1 MKKSWYI
8 LAAITV
14 VFMLC
19 DPYMEIAVGNY
30 ARMQFNAIPSLL
42 YDGAR
47 IFLCAFP
54 AFVRIT
60 SAPTGRLAVALYAVL
75 LCVSAVVFW
84 VFLAPNF
91 AFSIPALFA
100 AAESIFMLGY
110 LAVKK

>member
-19 DPYMEIAVGNY
+19 DPYMEIAVGDY
-30 ARMQFNAIPSLL
+30 ARMQFNAIPSML
-42 YDGAR
+42 YDAAK
-47 IFLCAFP
+47 ILLCAFP

-60 SAPTGRLAVALYAVL
+60 SAPTGRLAVVLYAVL
-75 LCVSAVVFW
+75 LCVSVVVFW

-91 AFSIPALFA
+91 AFSIPAVFA
-100 AAESIFMLGY
+100 AAESVYMLGY

>member
-19 DPYMEIAVGNY
+19 DPYMEIAVGDY

-42 YDGAR
+42 YDAAK
-47 IFLCAFP
+47 ILLCAFP

-60 SAPTGRLAVALYAVL
+60 SAPTGRLAVVLYAVL
-75 LCVSAVVFW
+75 LGVSSVVFA
-84 VFLAPNF
+84 VLLAQNIM
-91 AFSIPALFA
+91 FSIPALFA
-100 AAESIFMLGY
+100 AAESVYMLVC

>member
-1 MKKSWYI
+1 MKKWYI

-47 IFLCAFP
+47 ILLCAFP

-60 SAPTGRLAVALYAVL
+60 LAPTGRLAVASYAVL
-75 LCVSAVVFW
+75 LGVSAVVFW
-84 VFLAPNF
+84 AFLAPNF
-91 AFSIPALFA
+91 AFSIPAVFA
-100 AAESIFMLGY
+100 AAESVYMLC
-110 LAVKK
+110 LATVKRK